1 MFLKPK
7 ALHWFA
13 DNRGGIMSSLYSHCA
28 SWQIVH
34 VPVCRC
40 TLDIFHRAYY
50 AGLLPALTWRIAL
63 TLSKCHVAKCVTRV
77 PAPRESIYT
86 TAAGVKSCNIPSAE
100 RCDRKTESFRQFFL
114 VLIEAAVELEK
125 LKPPSIEICLWK
137 QRVKGSL
144 LWSFSTNPEHCCY
157 QQGCKSTPCWRN

>member
-7 ALHWFA
+7 ALNWFA
-13 DNRGGIMSSLYSHCA
+13 DNRGGVMSSLYSHCA

-63 TLSKCHVAKCVTRV
+63 TPSKCHVAKCVKRV

-86 TAAGVKSCNIPSAE
+86 TAAGMKSGNIPSAE
-100 RCDRKTESFRQFFL
+100 RCDRKTERRIFSTKFSCSNWSCSRTWKTETPRQS
-114 VLIEAAVELEK
+114 K
-125 LKPPSIEICLWK
+125 WK